1 MKYKAIKRFRDS
13 LKGKVY
19 NIGDELTVTDEKRG
33 QYLVDLG
40 MVQKKRGRKSERSTK
55 KKH

>member
-19 NIGDELTVTDEKRG
+19 NIGDELTITDEERG
-33 QYLVDLG
+33 QYLVELG

>member
-1 MKYKAIKRFRDS
+1 MKYKVIRRFRDC

-19 NIGDELTVTDEKRG
+19 NIGDELTVTDEERG
-33 QYLVDLG
+33 QYLVNLG
-40 MVQKKRGRKSERSTK
+40 LLQKKRGRKSERSTK

>member
-1 MKYKAIKRFRDS
+1 MKYKAIRRFRDS

-19 NIGDELTVTDEKRG
+19 NIGDELTITDEERG

-40 MVQKKRGRKSERSTK
+40 MVQKKRGRKSERKAK